1 MKILKISSKVAMNY
15 TKHNAT
21 SLMLFLYLKV

>member
-21 SLMLFLYLKV
+21 SLMLFCI